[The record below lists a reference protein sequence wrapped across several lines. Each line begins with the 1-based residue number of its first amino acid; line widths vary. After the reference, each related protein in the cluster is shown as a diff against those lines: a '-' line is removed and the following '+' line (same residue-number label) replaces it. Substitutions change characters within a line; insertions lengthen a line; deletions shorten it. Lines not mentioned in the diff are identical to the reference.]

1 MVTAISTGRDVREA
15 PAIDFATTLDAA
27 VTRNDSLVCVGL
39 DPDQSRIPASIW
51 DPRDVT
57 SSLVRFNAAII
68 EATADLVCAYKP
80 NLGFYLGFGLDGLA
94 ALVETRRLVPAG
106 IPVILDCKAGDIGS
120 TAAAYARG
128 YFDAWQF
135 NAITVN
141 PYLGEESLAPFLAY
155 PGRGVIVICKTS
167 NPGSGDLQDL
177 PISTEP
183 GESGRTH
190 TTGDAAGS
198 ESAPSESAT
207 EPLYLTLARR
217 IASWANRYPATPGL
231 VVGATYPA
239 DLARVRA
246 VAPDVLILLPGVGA
260 QAGDLEAAVRAGLD
274 TRGRGLLVSASR
286 SITYAGDGPDFA
298 ERARGAAKA
307 LRDAVNGVR
316 ARGAISPP

>member
-1 MVTAISTGRDVREA
+1 MATAMSTGRGAREA
-15 PAIDFATTLDAA
+15 PAAGFAATLDAA

-39 DPDQSRIPASIW
+39 DPDAARIPGW
-51 DPRDVT
+51 DPADVT
-57 SSLVRFNAAII
+57 GSLIRFNAAII

-80 NLGFYLGFGLDGLA
+80 NLGFYLAFGLDGLA
-94 ALVETRRLVPAG
+94 ALVETRRLIPAD
-106 IPVILDCKAGDIGS
+106 IPVILDCKVGDIGS

-128 YFDAWQF
+128 YFDAWEF
-135 NAITVN
+135 DAITVN
-141 PYLGEESLAPFLAY
+141 PYLGEDSLAPFLAY
-155 PGRGVIVICKTS
+155 PGRGVIVVCKTS

-177 PISTEP
+177 PISTES
-183 GESGRTH
+183 GDSGRTR

-198 ESAPSESAT
+198 ENGT

-217 IASWANRYPATPGL
+217 VAAWGDRYPATPGL

-246 VAPDVLILLPGVGA
+246 VAPDVPILLPGVGA

-286 SITYAGDGPDFA
+286 SITYAGDGADFA
-298 ERARGAAKA
+298 ERAREVTMA
-307 LRDAVNGVR
+307 LRDTVNGVR
-316 ARGAISPP
+316 R